1 MSSHAH
7 GDSIKL
13 LTFNL
18 WGLKYV
24 SKQRRERLTTFAS
37 RLRSQPDYDIVA
49 LQEIWMDEDW
59 KSIVD
64 QCQDVYPYT
73 RRFSSGIISGPG
85 LAILSKVPIKRTF
98 LYRFPVNGTPT
109 AVHRGDWYVGK
120 SVAVTLLEPLYEGAS
135 PVALLNSHMHAPYA
149 LTGSAAYACV
159 RACQAWD
166 IASVAQTYSEA
177 GYAVILVGDLNSRPG
192 SLPYRIMQS
201 EAGLTDSWEEIHGP
215 TDADK
220 LRQMSPED
228 QIKLGGATCDSTLN
242 TWRADRRPDEACR
255 LDYALIDNTRLR
267 ALDASVQFTEKI
279 PGVGSYSD
287 HFAYSAT
294 FKVLAKSATVPSRP
308 PKSGRLEIYQE
319 LTDLVAEYLASK
331 NSWQSSLLLLHF
343 WLSALAFIAFLAV
356 IVVVSFVAP
365 WASIVFLFFGGL
377 VLATGL
383 LSGQIGFLFCRCERR
398 AMTEIILQVAD
409 ATRSL
414 QDK

>member
-1 MSSHAH
+1 MSTHAQ
-7 GDSIKL
+7 GDAIKL

-24 SKQRRERLTTFAS
+24 SKQRHERIAAFA
-37 RLRSQPDYDIVA
+37 RKLRCDPDYDVVA
-49 LQEIWMDEDW
+49 LQEIWTDEDW

-64 QCQDVYPYT
+64 LCREVYPYT
-73 RRFSSGIISGPG
+73 RRFSSGILTGPG

-98 LYRFPVNGTPT
+98 LYRFPVNGTP
-109 AVHRGDWYVGK
+109 AAFYRGDWYVGK
-120 SVAVTLLEPLYEGAS
+120 SVAVTLLEPLSEGAS
-135 PVALLNSHMHAPYA
+135 PVAVLNSHMHAPYA
-149 LTGSAAYACV
+149 LTGRSAYACV

-201 EAGLTDSWEEIHGP
+201 EAGLTDSWEEIHGL

-220 LRQMSPED
+220 LRQMTPED

-267 ALDASVQFTEKI
+267 ALDASVQFTERV
-279 PGVGSYSD
+279 PGVGSFSD

-294 FKVLAKSATVPSRP
+294 FKVLPKSNTLPSRP
-308 PKSGRLEIYQE
+308 SKSQRLEIYQE
-319 LTDLVAEYLASK
+319 LTDLVAEYLSSR
-331 NSWQSSLLLLHF
+331 NSWQSRLLLLHF
-343 WLSALAFIAFLAV
+343 WLSAFVFVAFLAV
-356 IVVVSFVAP
+356 IVVVSFIAP
-365 WASIVFLFFGGL
+365 WASILFLFFGGL

-383 LSGQIGFLFCRCERR
+383 LSGQIGFLFCRSERR

-409 ATRSL
+409 AARVL
-414 QDK
+414 QDR